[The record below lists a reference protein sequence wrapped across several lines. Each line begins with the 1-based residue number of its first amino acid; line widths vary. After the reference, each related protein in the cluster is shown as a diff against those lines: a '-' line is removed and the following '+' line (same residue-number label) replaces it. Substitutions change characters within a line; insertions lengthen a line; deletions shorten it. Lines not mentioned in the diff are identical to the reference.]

1 MNPTVNP
8 IIPIISLKES
18 SKSIQFE
25 NQEMD
30 IEIERFWL
38 IWNGFVAKSG

>member
-25 NQEMD
+25 NQEW
-30 IEIERFWL
+30 IL
-38 IWNGFVAKSG
+38 KLNGFG